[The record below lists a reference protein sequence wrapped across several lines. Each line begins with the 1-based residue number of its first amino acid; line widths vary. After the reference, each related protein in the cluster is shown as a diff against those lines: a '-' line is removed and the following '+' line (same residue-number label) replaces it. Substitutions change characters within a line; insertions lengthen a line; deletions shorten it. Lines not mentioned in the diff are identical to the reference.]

1 MSSSPVCSCD
11 VGFTCSRCTGT
22 PFDPAYMDSDPEP
35 VTEEQFEDL
44 LLERHRSFPII
55 MLGEAE

>member
-1 MSSSPVCSCD
+1 MCGCD
-11 VGFTCSRCTGT
+11 WGFTCSRCAGT

-35 VTEEQFEDL
+35 VTGDYFEDL
-44 LLERHRSFPII
+44 MLERQRSFPIL